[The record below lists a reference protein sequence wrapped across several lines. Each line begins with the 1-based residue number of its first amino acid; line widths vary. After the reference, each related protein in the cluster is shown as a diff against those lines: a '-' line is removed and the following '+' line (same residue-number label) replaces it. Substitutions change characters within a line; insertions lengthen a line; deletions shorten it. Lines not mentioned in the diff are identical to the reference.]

1 MMTNGTL
8 QYMTR
13 EGGGI
18 DPETGDPIPVTT
30 TWSGPLDCLITP
42 DANGFL
48 KKYLDGEQV
57 SASYTV
63 LLELQDF
70 EHVTIRLTDNRG
82 EQLGEYQVLPPNIRN
97 LESVGRVKITV

>member
-1 MMTNGTL
+1 MMTNGTI
-8 QYMTR
+8 QFKTR

-18 DPETGDPIPVTT
+18 DPDSGDPIQVTN
-30 TWSGPLDCLITP
+30 TWSNALDCLITP

-48 KKYLDGEQV
+48 KKYQDGEQV

-63 LLELQDF
+63 LIELQDF
-70 EHVTIRLTDNRG
+70 EHVNIRLTDNRG
-82 EQLGEYQVLPPNIRN
+82 ENLGEYQVLPPNIRN

>member
-8 QYMTR
+8 QYKSR

-18 DPETGDPIPVTT
+18 DPDTGDPVPVTIQ
-30 TWSGPLDCLITP
+30 WSEPIDCLITP
-42 DANGFL
+42 DDNGFL
-48 KKYLDGEQV
+48 KKYQDGQQV

-70 EHVTIRLTDNRG
+70 EHVNIRLTDNRG
-82 EQLGEYQVLPPNIRN
+82 KQLGEYQVLPPNIRN
-97 LESVGRVKITV
+97 LEAVGRVKITV